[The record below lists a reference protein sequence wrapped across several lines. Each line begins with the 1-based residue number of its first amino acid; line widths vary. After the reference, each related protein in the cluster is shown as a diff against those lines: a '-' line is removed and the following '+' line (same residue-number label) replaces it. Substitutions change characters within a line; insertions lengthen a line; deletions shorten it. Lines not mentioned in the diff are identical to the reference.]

1 MTEIL
6 AVLSNRVVDVAGIL
20 LIFILLLATSRL
32 YTKRQHDEI
41 VSIYKDVADRALSA
55 NEKML
60 NNDDVTHALLR
71 SLQKKADER

>member
-71 SLQKKADER
+71 SLLKKADER

>member
-6 AVLSNRVVDVAGIL
+6 AVLSNRVVDVAAIL
-20 LIFILLLATSRL
+20 LFFILLLATSRL

>member
-6 AVLSNRVVDVAGIL
+6 AVLSNRVVDVAAIL
-20 LIFILLLATSRL
+20 LFFILLLATSRL

-71 SLQKKADER
+71 SLLKKADER

>member
-32 YTKRQHDEI
+32 YTKRQYDEI

-60 NNDDVTHALLR
+60 NNDDVTHALLT
-71 SLQKKADER
+71 SLQKNADER